1 MGLRER
7 AIQGVVWS
15 ALRVCGGN
23 AISFFVQILLVRL
36 LAPKSFGLVALAI
49 VFTALLRTLQDQGLT
64 KALIQRKD
72 LEPQHLDSA
81 FWVML
86 AAGAVMT
93 SLCVILAGPIATA
106 LGEPR
111 LAEILPWLALNL
123 VIGSF
128 GSVQAAL
135 LTRRMRFKSLALR
148 SLSGTF
154 AGGVVGVVM
163 AFSGFGIWSLIGLR
177 LVDAVVATIA
187 LWSLSSWRPSLSF
200 SIRHFKEIFG
210 FGANAMGIALLNWS
224 EKHLDNLLI
233 GIFLNAK
240 SLGFFA
246 IARAMVRRVNSALTI
261 SVADV
266 ALPTFSRMQTERD
279 RMGDAFLTATQV
291 VAVVAFPSFLGM
303 LVVTPDFVLTLFG
316 ERWTPSIPLMQ
327 ILCLGMLLPA
337 VTHFTGPVIMA
348 CGRPSWLLSIKM
360 VGLVVRVAAFLI
372 GVRWGLIGIAVALV
386 SARYVMLPVSL
397 TLAMRLTNLR
407 AARLRRRLAGPLI
420 AALGMSA
427 AVTALRLSIE
437 DHTTPA
443 LRLALCT
450 AAGMASYALLLGVVA
465 RPQAT
470 LVLDLVRSALSRPP
484 KT

>member
-15 ALRVCGGN
+15 ALRVCGGS
-23 AISFFVQILLVRL
+23 AISFVVQILLVRL

-49 VFTALLRTLQDQGLT
+49 VFTALLRTVQDQGLT
-64 KALIQRKD
+64 KALIQRED

-93 SLCVILAGPIATA
+93 SLCVILAGPIALA
-106 LGEPR
+106 LGEAR
-111 LAEILPWLALNL
+111 LADVLPWLALNL

-154 AGGVVGVVM
+154 AGGAVGVIM

-177 LVDAVVATIA
+177 LVDAVVSTVA
-187 LWSLSSWRPSLSF
+187 LWMLSSWRPSLSF
-200 SIRHFKEIFG
+200 SFRHFKEIFG
-210 FGANAMGIALLNWS
+210 FGASAMGIALLNWS

-246 IARAMVRRVNSALTI
+246 IARAMVRRIADALTT
-261 SVADV
+261 SVTDV
-266 ALPTFSRMQTERD
+266 ALPTFSRMQTDRD
-279 RMGDAFLTATQV
+279 RMGEAFLTATQV
-291 VAVVAFPSFLGM
+291 AAIAAFPAFLGM
-303 LVVTPDFVLTLFG
+303 LVVAPDFVLTLFG
-316 ERWTPSIPLMQ
+316 ERWRPSIPLMQ
-327 ILCLGMLLPA
+327 IMCLGMMLPA
-337 VTHFTGPVIMA
+337 VTHFNGPVIMA
-348 CGRPSWLLSIKM
+348 CGKPSWLFSIKL
-360 VGLVVRVAAFLI
+360 VGLGVRVTAFLI
-372 GVRWGLIGIAVALV
+372 GVRWGLIGIAIALV
-386 SARYVMLPVSL
+386 TARYVMLPVSL
-397 TLAMRLTNLR
+397 TLVMRLTNLR
-407 AARLRRRLAGPLI
+407 AARLRRTLAGPLI
-420 AALGMSA
+420 AAVGMSA
-427 AVTALRLSIE
+427 AITVLRISIE

-450 AAGMASYALLLGVVA
+450 AAGVASYALLIVVVA

-470 LVLDLVRSALSRPP
+470 LALDLVRSAFSRPA
-484 KT
+484 KS